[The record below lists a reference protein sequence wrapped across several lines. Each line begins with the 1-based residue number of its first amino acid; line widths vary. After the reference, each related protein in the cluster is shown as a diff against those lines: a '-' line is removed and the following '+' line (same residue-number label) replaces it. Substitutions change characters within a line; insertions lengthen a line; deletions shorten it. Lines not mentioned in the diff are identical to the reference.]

1 MKSPFSK
8 WNPFQQIETY
18 PSDDRSGSILLFSG
32 DMIKHFVDEIT
43 TKSLLWSFLIP
54 VIEERR
60 KPKTFGISRKF
71 FQTFLILDTFSI
83 YDKKATDGYFLML
96 YNWGFRWWKWN
107 SLTSFENFGRND

>member
-18 PSDDRSGSILLFSG
+18 PSDYRSGSILLFSG

-83 YDKKATDGYFLML
+83 SDKKATDGYFLML
-96 YNWGFRWWKWN
+96 YNWGIQIVKRKSTTILA
-107 SLTSFENFGRND
+107 SLLIS